1 MKTIYMTGKQTGWMR
16 LLCAALFSLATLAAQ
31 AAEKIIITGAS
42 GGFATETIE
51 ALLARGVKPADLI
64 LVTRTP
70 EKTPELQQLAAK
82 GAAVRK
88 GDFNDPA
95 SLPAA
100 FAGGNR
106 ILVISTSGGGDR
118 VAQHTNAF
126 VAAKK
131 AGVRQALYTSY
142 VNADDPTPLSRDHKL
157 TEEAL
162 KQSGL
167 QYTILR
173 NEIYA
178 DRMVEEGARA
188 IAAGELASSSPD
200 RHGAPFV
207 RKDGAAAAA
216 AILTTAGHEN
226 LTYDITGPELV
237 SDRDFAAI
245 LTEITGKPVK
255 VIVRPV
261 NPAFGSPKEGHVS
274 GVIEQLTGKKPT
286 SVRELLTANKDKLLS
301 GAPPR

>member
-1 MKTIYMTGKQTGWMR
+1 MLR
-16 LLCAALFSLATLAAQ
+16 LLFAALISLATLTAQ

-70 EKTPELQQLAAK
+70 DKTPALQELAAK

-88 GDFNDPA
+88 GDFNDPD

-118 VAQHTNAF
+118 VVQHTNAF
-126 VAAKK
+126 TAAKK

-142 VNADDPTPLSRDHKL
+142 IAADDPTPLSRDHKL

-162 KQSGL
+162 KNSGL

-178 DRMVEEGARA
+178 DRMVADGARA
-188 IAAGELASSSPD
+188 VAAGEVVSSSPD
-200 RHGAPFV
+200 RHGAPFI

-226 LTYDITGPELV
+226 KTYDITGPELV

-245 LTEITGKPVK
+245 LTELTGKPVK
-255 VIVRPV
+255 VTLRAGS
-261 NPAFGSPKEGHVS
+261 NPAFGAPKEGHVS
-274 GVIEQLTGKKPT
+274 TAIEQLTGKKPT
-286 SVRELLTANKDKLLS
+286 SVRELLTANKDKLLAS
-301 GAPPR
+301 APPR

>member
-1 MKTIYMTGKQTGWMR
+1 MTGKKTQLLR
-16 LLCAALFSLATLAAQ
+16 LLFSVLIGLAAMTAQ
-31 AAEKIIITGAS
+31 AAEKLIITGAS
-42 GGFATETIE
+42 GGFATETIQ
-51 ALLARGVKPADLI
+51 ALLARGVNPADLI

-70 EKTPELQQLAAK
+70 EKTPLLQELAAK

-88 GDFNDPA
+88 GDFNDPD

-118 VAQHTNAF
+118 VKQHTAAF
-126 VAAKK
+126 TAAKK
-131 AGVRQALYTSY
+131 AGVRLALYTSY
-142 VNADDPTPLSRDHKL
+142 VAADDPTPLSRDHKL
-157 TEEAL
+157 TEDAL
-162 KQSGL
+162 KASGL

-178 DRMVEEGARA
+178 DRMVAEGAQA
-188 IAAGELASSSPD
+188 IAKGELVSSAPD
-200 RHGAPFV
+200 RHGAPFI

-216 AILTTAGHEN
+216 AILTTPGHEN
-226 LTYDITGPELV
+226 KTYDITGPELV
-237 SDRDFAAI
+237 SDRDFAAL

-255 VIVRPV
+255 VAVRPG

-274 GVIEQLTGKKPT
+274 TAIEQLTGKKPT
-286 SVRELLTANKDKLLS
+286 SVRELLMANKDKLLV
-301 GAPPR
+301 APPPR

>member
-1 MKTIYMTGKQTGWMR
+1 MLR
-16 LLCAALFSLATLAAQ
+16 LLFAALIGLATFATQ

-70 EKTPELQQLAAK
+70 EKTPALLELAAK

-88 GDFNDPA
+88 GDFNDPD
-95 SLPAA
+95 SLPSA
-100 FAGGNR
+100 FAGGDR
-106 ILVISTSGGGDR
+106 ILVISTSGGGNR
-118 VAQHTNAF
+118 VVQHTNAF
-126 VAAKK
+126 TAAKK
-131 AGVRQALYTSY
+131 AGVRHALYTSY
-142 VNADDPTPLSRDHKL
+142 ISADDPSPLSRDHKL

-167 QYTILR
+167 QFTILR

-178 DRMVEEGARA
+178 DGRVAAGARA
-188 IAAGELASSSPD
+188 IAAGELVTSSPD
-200 RHGAPFV
+200 IHGAPFV

-226 LTYDITGPELV
+226 KTYDITGPELI
-237 SDRDFAAI
+237 SDREFAAI
-245 LTEITGKPVK
+245 LAELSGKPVK
-255 VIVRPV
+255 LTVRAG

-274 GVIEQLTGKKPT
+274 PAVEQLTGKKPT
-286 SVRELLTANKDKLLS
+286 SVRELLTANKDKLLA
-301 GAPPR
+301 APQPR